1 MFQSGLCAAS
11 EVGTPRGGS
20 IRIQHV
26 TAAAAAAASSAP
38 GSHSVPFQSG
48 SSLGDDAPA
57 RFPRL
62 DECAHFHYDHVEL
75 GPLQVNI
82 ISDQNNFISVTE
94 LLFERQSVIS
104 NNLITLLF
112 CMGVYCIILPC
123 KIRNPVTQ

>member
-1 MFQSGLCAAS
+1 MLQSGLCAAS

-38 GSHSVPFQSG
+38 GSHHVPHAG
-48 SSLGDDAPA
+48 SSLGEDAPV

-75 GPLQVNI
+75 GPLQV
-82 ISDQNNFISVTE
+82 IS
-94 LLFERQSVIS
+94 
-104 NNLITLLF
+104 
-112 CMGVYCIILPC
+112 
-123 KIRNPVTQ
+123 